1 MTLGWAGI
9 SAWSHPTANLCCLGS
24 RKMVV
29 LTHRGYETQ
38 QNTIVLKVNRCFA
51 LSHAH
56 PTRIRRMIISWGCI
70 SARKHFAVPPTQ
82 FSLRRWMIYQYS
94 QWWINIE
101 DWLKIHR
108 SFRRCMDQTFI
119 TVSVLITNSLMKAW
133 RVSDSELRNTI
144 KAWLWDMFGVPWT
157 GLWECRTGSRLTV
170 RSSTVWLVDMS
181 FRGHQSWRNEP
192 YSVPDESSGMKKNSE
207 GAVADWVARRLTS
220 SKKKWISIFHP
231 CFVDLL
237 EFHIGLAGPVNCVQS
252 KYYYKLT

>member
-1 MTLGWAGI
+1 MDKGSTGKIHWRSRSCAVHAIWHISCQTRSKNLRWFKISPCAAGL
-9 SAWSHPTANLCCLGS
+9 A
-24 RKMVV
+24 RV
-29 LTHRGYETQ
+29 ETPGIF
-38 QNTIVLKVNRCFA
+38 NEMMKFHEIE
-51 LSHAH
+51 AH
-56 PTRIRRMIISWGCI
+56 
-70 SARKHFAVPPTQ
+70 
-82 FSLRRWMIYQYS
+82 
-94 QWWINIE
+94 IE

-157 GLWECRTGSRLTV
+157 GLWECRTGSRPTV

-220 SKKKWISIFHP
+220 SKNKWISVCHP
-231 CFVDLL
+231 CFVHGSSI
-237 EFHIGLAGPVNCVQS
+237 F
-252 KYYYKLT
+252 

>member
-1 MTLGWAGI
+1 MDKGSTGKIHWRSRSCAVHAIWHI
-9 SAWSHPTANLCCLGS
+9 SCQTRSKNLRWLKISPFTTARS
-24 RKMVV
+24 FDFES
-29 LTHRGYETQ
+29 Y
-38 QNTIVLKVNRCFA
+38 
-51 LSHAH
+51 LSHHVTHGAFNVHRNLNERLIFVQNISYEMMKFHEIEAH
-56 PTRIRRMIISWGCI
+56 
-70 SARKHFAVPPTQ
+70 
-82 FSLRRWMIYQYS
+82 
-94 QWWINIE
+94 IE

-157 GLWECRTGSRLTV
+157 GLWECRTDSRLTV